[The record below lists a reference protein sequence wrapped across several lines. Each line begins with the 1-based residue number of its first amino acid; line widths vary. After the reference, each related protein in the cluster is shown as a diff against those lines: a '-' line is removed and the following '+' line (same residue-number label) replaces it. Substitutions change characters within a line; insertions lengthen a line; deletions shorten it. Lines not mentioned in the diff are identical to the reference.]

1 MKKEHKLI
9 LDLLESYLEKNP
21 SQRFGQALF
30 NLGINE
36 FQETTDPRNPN
47 YNIRDIHGDSDL
59 NIAERI
65 KNRLAYFESQ
75 KIKYRN
81 LFPHPQQI
89 QNLPGS

>member
-1 MKKEHKLI
+1 MKEEHKLI
-9 LDLLESYLEKNP
+9 LNLLQSYLEKNP

-30 NLGINE
+30 NLGVNE

-59 NIAERI
+59 SIAERI

-75 KIKYRN
+75 KNKI
-81 LFPHPQQI
+81 
-89 QNLPGS
+89 

>member
-1 MKKEHKLI
+1 MKKEHRII

-21 SQRFGQALF
+21 SQRFGQVLF

-65 KNRLAYFESQ
+65 KNRLAFFESQ
-75 KIKYRN
+75 KNKI
-81 LFPHPQQI
+81 
-89 QNLPGS
+89 